1 MAAYW
6 DFLLTDIPCSL
17 CFSPR
22 VVVPC
27 AKRRPFLW
35 LRAGIIASVEW
46 LPGLE
51 DGKSNCCWAFF
62 VQQKEVAIFPVDCGG
77 YSPKLMPFASLVIEL
92 RGFSGAGVKAHSQG
106 MELKA

>member
-1 MAAYW
+1 MQREDLSFGSELA
-6 DFLLTDIPCSL
+6 SL
-17 CFSPR
+17 HQLSGYLDWKM
-22 VVVPC
+22 V
-27 AKRRPFLW
+27 
-35 LRAGIIASVEW
+35 
-46 LPGLE
+46 
-51 DGKSNCCWAFF
+51 KSNCCWAFF